1 MNTKNIVGLFLLIF
15 LAQGCAIQKA
25 ARLPS
30 LKNLEVIKVGAHRSE
45 IIAEIGN
52 PVASEET
59 DFGILE
65 FYIFDKGVSS
75 AGRALRTAA
84 HVYADMLTFGVWEAV
99 GTPLEAE
106 TGRRDVK
113 LQLVFTKQKQLSE
126 IIPLND
132 LAKKYY
138 APQAESSLT
147 PISNLGKYN
156 LTDSDYTYVSNEFGK
171 KLCAFFGEDDKII
184 AISRIT
190 NNVGSSTDIDIVTKK
205 LKIYLLENS
214 KVKVS
219 SSLGEG
225 TLKDTIGEDLAK
237 FRGSQ
242 RLPDYTLIIASKISY
257 INRDNKS
264 EITVNF
270 SYELVENNLVV
281 SAHELNL

>member
-1 MNTKNIVGLFLLIF
+1 MNTKDIVGLFLLIF
-15 LAQGCAIQKA
+15 LAQGCAVQKS
-25 ARLPS
+25 ARLPP
-30 LKNLEVIKVGAHRSE
+30 LKNLKVIKVGAHRSE

-65 FYIFDKGVSS
+65 VYIFDKGVSS
-75 AGRALRTAA
+75 AGRALRTGV
-84 HVYADMLTFGVWEAV
+84 HVLADIYTLGLWEAV

-147 PISNLGKYN
+147 PSSNLGKYN
-156 LTDSDYTYVSNEFGK
+156 LTDIDYTYVSNEFGK

-190 NNVGSSTDIDIVTKK
+190 NNVGSSTDIDLVTKK